1 MKRYLIFAAL
11 SPLLGGFI
19 LLFVTTYQSGYWTQ
33 TNAAEVVKLFVVFA
47 KTLQYSYLFGLL
59 PTLMMAA
66 VDDILWHIKRIS
78 PVLRMLIV
86 GVLSF
91 FAAELLYGSRG
102 PDSGVVQFFLYGLV
116 GFIPAVICSWLAHEA
131 IDEPAT
137 ATPAEPERPAVESE

>member
-1 MKRYLIFAAL
+1 MKRYLIFGAL
-11 SPLLGGFI
+11 GPLLGGFI
-19 LLFVTTYQSGYWTQ
+19 LLFVTTYMSGYWTH
-33 TNAAEVVKLFVVFA
+33 TDLGEVEKLFVVFA

-78 PVLRMLIV
+78 PMLRMLIV
-86 GVLSF
+86 GVLAF

-102 PDSGVVQFFLYGLV
+102 PDSGAVQFILYGLV

-131 IDEPAT
+131 IDEPSSPV
-137 ATPAEPERPAVESE
+137 PAMESK